1 MITMDR
7 SLAKFLGKIGLRS
20 PHNLMLSLIDSFC
33 IPILT
38 FGIECLYLVFMSKSD
53 REKIDFAY
61 STIFC
66 KIFNVKERL
75 NIQLCQYYSGC
86 LPPSFRIDLKTLNFV
101 STLTCHKNSPL
112 PLQLFML
119 FGKREYDNMLKKYI
133 FCYSK

>member
-1 MITMDR
+1 MIH
-7 SLAKFLGKIGLRS
+7 FV
-20 PHNLMLSLIDSFC
+20 F

-38 FGIECLYLVFMSKSD
+38 FGLECLYLSKSD

-86 LPPSFRIDLKTLNFV
+86 LPPSFRIDLKTLNFAN
-101 STLTCHKNSPL
+101 SLTRHKNISL

-119 FGKREYDNMLKKYI
+119 FGKGEHDNIFKKNSVI
-133 FCYSK
+133 LSDNHHVVKSKFSKLIEAALF